1 MDKAKFV
8 SSNKNKPI
16 LVDGPGFK
24 YKKKRDA
31 GVNKYWV
38 CRKSG
43 CSMKA
48 VRLFTLNMLLE
59 FGVYIC
65 MWINFQDDYI

>member
-1 MDKAKFV
+1 MEEAKFV

-38 CRKSG
+38 CRK
-43 CSMKA
+43 
-48 VRLFTLNMLLE
+48 
-59 FGVYIC
+59 
-65 MWINFQDDYI
+65 